1 MELPAAREAALRR
14 AVGRAAPG
22 LAPEAFVRA
31 ASDPL
36 GGRGLVER
44 LIDEITVQETS
55 FLRDRAQLD
64 AIAWHSLLAARDEAG
79 ATTSPVRVWCVG
91 CATGEEAY
99 TLAML
104 AAEAFAPQPAPVSV
118 LGTDISGAALAAAQ
132 AGSYRERA
140 IRALSPGQRLRY
152 LERQA
157 DGTYLVKA
165 GLRAHVRFRR
175 HNIARDPAPPLG
187 ELPFHAVVCRNVLI
201 YFEAAV
207 AERVIQALEGA
218 LYPGGMLVLGAADA
232 LHRTIGRPG
241 KRHSPQ
247 PGAAR
252 SSRYTPRPGA
262 SPPRATPPR
271 PDPSPTGATPAR
283 PGPSPLGLT
292 PPQPGPRLTGATVP
306 RPARGPAGGT
316 APQPGAI
323 PPGGAGSRP
332 PPSPAGVVPLPTKP
346 GRRPLGRGL
355 TRDQRLTAA
364 LTAADAGDRD
374 TSLAHVTSL
383 LAENP
388 LDADAYFIHGLVAL
402 AAGEPATAAVALRRA
417 LYSDA
422 AFALA
427 AFTLGRAYDTLGD
440 TAAARRAYQQAL
452 RTLNPDDSR
461 HELLLQQVDIGDI
474 AAACRARLG
483 GRA

>member
-1 MELPAAREAALRR
+1 MALPPTREEALRR
-14 AVGRAAPG
+14 AAGRAAPG
-22 LAPEAFVRA
+22 LAPEAFARA
-31 ASDPL
+31 ASDPV

-64 AIAWHSLLAARDEAG
+64 TIAWHSLLEARDEAG
-79 ATTSPVRVWCVG
+79 ATTRPVRVWCVG

-104 AAEAFAPQPAPVSV
+104 AVEAFAPQRAPVSV

-132 AGSYRERA
+132 AGRYRERA
-140 IRALSPGQRLRY
+140 VRALSPGQRLRH
-152 LERQA
+152 LDRQA
-157 DGTYLVKA
+157 DGTYLVQA

-175 HNIARDPAPPLG
+175 HNVARDPSPPLG
-187 ELPFHAVVCRNVLI
+187 EAPFHAIVCRNVLI
-201 YFEAAV
+201 YFEGGV
-207 AERVIQALEGA
+207 AERVIGLLEGA
-218 LYPGGMLVLGAADA
+218 LRPGGMLVLGAADA
-232 LHRTIGRPG
+232 LHRTVGPPRT
-241 KRHSPQ
+241 RRSRPQ
-247 PGAAR
+247 PH
-252 SSRYTPRPGA
+252 T
-262 SPPRATPPR
+262 
-271 PDPSPTGATPAR
+271 SPTGI
-283 PGPSPLGLT
+283 PL
-292 PPQPGPRLTGATVP
+292 
-306 RPARGPAGGT
+306 
-316 APQPGAI
+316 
-323 PPGGAGSRP
+323 P
-332 PPSPAGVVPLPTKP
+332 PPR
-346 GRRPLGRGL
+346 GRLPLGRGL

-364 LTAADAGDRD
+364 LRAADTGDRD
-374 TSLAHVTSL
+374 TALAHVTSL

-402 AAGEPATAAVALRRA
+402 EAGEPATAAVALRRA

-440 TAAARRAYQQAL
+440 TAAARRAFQQAL

-461 HELLLQQVDIGDI
+461 HEVLLQQVDIGDI

>member
-1 MELPAAREAALRR
+1 MALPATREAALRR
-14 AVGRAAPG
+14 AAGRAAPG

-31 ASDPL
+31 ASDPA

-64 AIAWHSLLAARDEAG
+64 TIAWHSLLEARDEAG
-79 ATTSPVRVWCVG
+79 AKTGPVRVWCVG

-104 AAEAFAPQPAPVSV
+104 AVEAFAPQRAPVSV

-132 AGSYRERA
+132 AGRYRERA
-140 IRALSPGQRLRY
+140 VRALSPRQRIRC
-152 LERQA
+152 LEQQA
-157 DGTYLVKA
+157 DGAYLVTT

-175 HNIARDPAPPLG
+175 HNVAREPAPPLG
-187 ELPFHAVVCRNVLI
+187 EAPFHAIVCRNVLI
-201 YFEAAV
+201 YFEGAV
-207 AERVIQALEGA
+207 AERVIGLLEGS
-218 LYPGGMLVLGAADA
+218 LRPGGMLVLGAADA
-232 LHRTIGRPG
+232 LHRTIGPPRQPHPSRPG
-241 KRHSPQ
+241 PPRS
-247 PGAAR
+247 AA
-252 SSRYTPRPGA
+252 SRPRPDT
-262 SPPRATPPR
+262 SPPRATRPLPDSGPPGGTQPR
-271 PDPSPTGATPAR
+271 PQT
-283 PGPSPLGLT
+283 SPLGVT
-292 PPQPGPRLTGATVP
+292 PPPK
-306 RPARGPAGGT
+306 RGLR
-316 APQPGAI
+316 
-323 PPGGAGSRP
+323 S
-332 PPSPAGVVPLPTKP
+332 
-346 GRRPLGRGL
+346 PLGRGL

-364 LTAADAGDRD
+364 LSAADEGNRD
-374 TSLAHVTSL
+374 TALSHVTSL

-402 AAGEPATAAVALRRA
+402 EAGEPATAAVALRRA

-452 RTLNPDDSR
+452 RTLNPDDNR
-461 HELLLQQVDIGDI
+461 HELLLQQIDIGDI